1 VVDVSSLAFCDSI
14 GLSAFVDGHR
24 SCTRLRGYL
33 RLAGPGPFLRLML
46 AVVGVLG
53 PVPVYDSVH
62 AACIGNSAYLTRP
75 PDGIPT
81 QRTDPD
87 PDMRYL

>member
-1 VVDVSSLAFCDSI
+1 
-14 GLSAFVDGHR
+14 
-24 SCTRLRGYL
+24 
-33 RLAGPGPFLRLML
+33 
-46 AVVGVLG
+46 VGVLG

-62 AACIGNSAYLTRP
+62 AACIGNPAYLTRP

-87 PDMRYL
+87 PGMRYL